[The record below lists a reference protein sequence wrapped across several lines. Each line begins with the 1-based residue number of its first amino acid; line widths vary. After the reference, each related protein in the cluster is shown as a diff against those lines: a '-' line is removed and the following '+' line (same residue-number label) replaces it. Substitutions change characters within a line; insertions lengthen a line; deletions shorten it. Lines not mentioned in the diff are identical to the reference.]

1 MLSRKVLEVSNHPSF
16 DNHEQIVMFEDE
28 TTGLQ
33 AIIAVHNTNLGA
45 SLGGCRIYPYAEL
58 DDAINDVLRLSK
70 GMTYKSALAGL
81 PLGGGKAVIIGNPR
95 QIKSAD
101 MMQVFGEAV
110 EQMDGSYITAED
122 VGSTEADMIEIAKS
136 TSYVAGLPEIG
147 DGEGVAGNPSPVTA
161 YGVYC
166 GLKACARE
174 KYGDPSLSGRKVAI
188 QGMGSVGYALAEY
201 LVKDGVELFIA
212 DIHADVLDTAKDQF
226 GQQITI
232 LNPSEIHKADVDIFA
247 PCAMGAGLND
257 WTIPEIK
264 AGIIGGAANNQLAEY
279 RHDQMLKDRGI
290 VYAPDYAINSGGIT
304 SVGYEYFWRTK
315 RNPYS
320 YELTHDTMMAHV
332 ARIEET
338 LGRIF
343 TLSDNK
349 GIATGES
356 SDQLAEEIFKAR
368 ASTQTSVA

>member
-147 DGEGVAGNPSPVTA
+147 DGEGVAGNPSP
-161 YGVYC
+161 
-166 GLKACARE
+166 
-174 KYGDPSLSGRKVAI
+174 
-188 QGMGSVGYALAEY
+188 
-201 LVKDGVELFIA
+201 
-212 DIHADVLDTAKDQF
+212 
-226 GQQITI
+226 
-232 LNPSEIHKADVDIFA
+232 
-247 PCAMGAGLND
+247 
-257 WTIPEIK
+257 
-264 AGIIGGAANNQLAEY
+264 
-279 RHDQMLKDRGI
+279 
-290 VYAPDYAINSGGIT
+290 
-304 SVGYEYFWRTK
+304 
-315 RNPYS
+315 
-320 YELTHDTMMAHV
+320 
-332 ARIEET
+332 
-338 LGRIF
+338 
-343 TLSDNK
+343 
-349 GIATGES
+349 
-356 SDQLAEEIFKAR
+356 
-368 ASTQTSVA
+368 